1 MGLISWEPI
10 LSTSKI
16 VTLFGSLLVF
26 KKHFIWKS
34 PLTSILLWIPNVSSL
49 FGEDT
54 FYWPGWKHF
63 KGVFVSHKVYG
74 FAFFHTRWKDP
85 LFLRKI
91 EGQEEIL
98 IHVNPW
104 QTPFLLLLM
113 GCCAICIFFSCWVRF
128 SDNWSLGFEIISV
141 GLANVY
147 TIPITSF

>member
-1 MGLISWEPI
+1 MLGLDHLVTNSKYLKNLAVVWIYACFQKS
-10 LSTSKI
+10 LS
-16 VTLFGSLLVF
+16 
-26 KKHFIWKS
+26 
-34 PLTSILLWIPNVSSL
+34 SILFWISNVSSL

-63 KGVFVSHKVYG
+63 KGVLVSHKVYG

-113 GCCAICIFFSCWVRF
+113 GCCAICIFFSCWERF
-128 SDNWSLGFEIISV
+128 SDNWSLGFEIISPV
-141 GLANVY
+141 LANVY
-147 TIPITSF
+147 TIPITLI